1 LFWLNH
7 LHFYDRARNGQERP
21 FIFSRWAGLGGHR
34 YPIGFSG
41 DTYTSWETLQ
51 FQPYFTATAANI
63 GFGWWSH
70 DIGGHMGGTGDPEL
84 YLRWVQFG
92 VFSPIFRLHA
102 TKNPYLERRPWGFGK
117 DTEIR
122 AAIAMRLRHAL
133 IPYLYSAAWVNHTE
147 GILPIRPMYHL
158 YPEKNDAYYCP
169 NQYTFGSELFAAPFT
184 TPLDEH
190 TRLSRQVVWLPEG
203 DWFDFF
209 SGDHYAGSGWIVVY
223 GDLDRVPVFA
233 RAGGIIPL
241 GPSSSWPGTDLPDTL
256 IVNIFPNADNT
267 FQLFEDDGETLA
279 YEQGKFSLTAFNLT
293 WQKKKAVFTI
303 QPLKD
308 DARMLSE
315 ERLYKLTFHAIE
327 KPEKVEITVNGEG
340 TSFDWHHRADTHQLV
355 ITDIGLPVGAELQ
368 VVVQS
373 PKPLMHRE
381 DRRRAV
387 VESMLKTFALDAEV
401 KKQFHQNLDAF
412 LKDPMLLVNLA
423 DRMEESH
430 LLALIETWLGKQ
442 PEKIPDDP
450 EEAFQ
455 RIVNR
460 LYHG

>member
-1 LFWLNH
+1 
-7 LHFYDRARNGQERP
+7 
-21 FIFSRWAGLGGHR
+21 
-34 YPIGFSG
+34 
-41 DTYTSWETLQ
+41 
-51 FQPYFTATAANI
+51 
-63 GFGWWSH
+63 
-70 DIGGHMGGTGDPEL
+70 
-84 YLRWVQFG
+84 
-92 VFSPIFRLHA
+92 
-102 TKNPYLERRPWGFGK
+102 
-117 DTEIR
+117 
-122 AAIAMRLRHAL
+122 
-133 IPYLYSAAWVNHTE
+133 
-147 GILPIRPMYHL
+147 
-158 YPEKNDAYYCP
+158 
-169 NQYTFGSELFAAPFT
+169 
-184 TPLDEH
+184 
-190 TRLSRQVVWLPEG
+190 
-203 DWFDFF
+203 
-209 SGDHYAGSGWIVVY
+209 
-223 GDLDRVPVFA
+223 
-233 RAGGIIPL
+233 
-241 GPSSSWPGTDLPDTL
+241 
-256 IVNIFPNADNT
+256 VNIFPNADNT